1 MGDASRSPGLEVAE
15 GVADQEGTSRVKV
28 QGTDGAQDETWPRFT
43 AVAAH
48 LGGVGAHK
56 HTVDTPACPADRF
69 HQPGIDIFGCLQG
82 HQAAAD
88 CRLVRDDDNLQ
99 GSRGNARQ
107 GGERSWIYF
116 DIRPGANVVW
126 AVFDDHPVPIE
137 EKGSVHSSII
147 LREGSQ
153 FPGLDP
159 AFKEIGFPA
168 SNRPMIN
175 RLQLYLSRQ
184 ASSLWR
190 YALEQAVLAAFG
202 WVPTVVGLGLRGL
215 VYRVILHM
223 DGWAAIE
230 NGVRLRFA
238 DHIRLKNGVYLDQD
252 CYLHACPHGIEIGE
266 NTIVMHG
273 AILHV
278 YNFRDLPRAGIR
290 IGRDSLI
297 GEYTVIRGQGGVEIG
312 DRVYTSPFTQIIAV
326 NHVFMDPG
334 RPFVEQGITAEG
346 IVIEDDVWLG
356 AGAVVTDGVRVGKGA
371 VVAAGAVVTKDVPPH
386 TVVAGVPAKVIRE
399 IDGSN
404 MGEAGEAVY

>member
-1 MGDASRSPGLEVAE
+1 M
-15 GVADQEGTSRVKV
+15 
-28 QGTDGAQDETWPRFT
+28 F
-43 AVAAH
+43 
-48 LGGVGAHK
+48 
-56 HTVDTPACPADRF
+56 
-69 HQPGIDIFGCLQG
+69 
-82 HQAAAD
+82 
-88 CRLVRDDDNLQ
+88 
-99 GSRGNARQ
+99 
-107 GGERSWIYF
+107 ERI
-116 DIRPGANVVW
+116 
-126 AVFDDHPVPIE
+126 
-137 EKGSVHSSII
+137 
-147 LREGSQ
+147 
-153 FPGLDP
+153 
-159 AFKEIGFPA
+159 
-168 SNRPMIN
+168 
-175 RLQLYLSRQ
+175 QLYLSRQ

-190 YALEQAVLAAFG
+190 YALEQAVIAGFG
-202 WVPTVVGLGLRGL
+202 WVPTVVGLGLRG
-215 VYRVILHM
+215 VFYRLILHM

-238 DHIRLKNGVYLDQD
+238 DHIRLKNGVYLDQG

-290 IGRDSLI
+290 IGQDSLI

-326 NHVFMDPG
+326 NHVFSDPD

-386 TVVAGVPAKVIRE
+386 TVVAGVPAKQIRT
-399 IDGSN
+399 INGSLQKDP
-404 MGEAGEAVY
+404 GTTVY